1 MLVMSIKSTSSRVM
15 TLIIDA
21 KLKKL
26 WFPIGVI
33 LDVDEMD
40 LILIS
45 LLLALMAFAYEF
57 VDAALGQG
65 YGTLGSP
72 TMILLGFSS
81 KLVVPAML
89 LSQVVGDFSSAF
101 FHHKF
106 KNVDFSGLWTP
117 DSKRAYVI
125 TLSGVIG
132 VVIASYLGA
141 SLIPKDVMTTYIG
154 IIVTVMGILL
164 LSGVVFK
171 FTWKKLM
178 GLGVVAAFNK
188 GMSGGGYGPVVA
200 GGQTVIGVGAKNSI
214 GITDLAEGPICI
226 VGFITWTLL
235 KGISLAELQLLIPL
249 CIGALIAPAVG
260 AYMTYRLP
268 TAKLKKV
275 MGAVILIL
283 GVLTLL
289 KVLNP

>member
-1 MLVMSIKSTSSRVM
+1 MDFILV
-15 TLIIDA
+15 
-21 KLKKL
+21 
-26 WFPIGVI
+26 
-33 LDVDEMD
+33 
-40 LILIS
+40 S
-45 LLLALMAFAYEF
+45 LLIALMAFAYEF

-72 TMILLGFSS
+72 TLILLGFAS

-106 KNVDFSGLWTP
+106 KNVDFGGLWTA
-117 DSKRAYVI
+117 DCKRAYVI

-154 IIVTVMGILL
+154 LIVSIMGILL
-164 LSGVVFK
+164 LSGKVFK

-178 GLGVVAAFNK
+178 GLGAVAAFNK

-226 VGFITWTLL
+226 AGFITWTLVR
-235 KGISLAELQLLIPL
+235 GIGLAEIQLLAAL
-249 CIGALIAPAVG
+249 SVGALIAPAIG
-260 AYMTYRLP
+260 AYMTYKLP
-268 TAKLKKV
+268 TKKLKRV
-275 MGAVILIL
+275 MGAVILVL
-283 GVLTLL
+283 GILTLL
-289 KVLNP
+289 KMLNP